1 MTTFNSI
8 SEIVNTVANF
18 KKEPF
23 ILVPSYTGEYIPN
36 WDIITW
42 DNPITESNP
51 FFALPEDDIQGI
63 QDYLEQ
69 EGIVMLIFL

>member
-18 KKEPF
+18 NKEPF

-36 WDIITW
+36 WDIITEDGPMLRKVTTSLHCQGMISW
-42 DNPITESNP
+42 AYRITLNKRAS
-51 FFALPEDDIQGI
+51 
-63 QDYLEQ
+63 
-69 EGIVMLIFL
+69 